1 MIKQEYTLSVYT
13 ENQIGLINK
22 IAGMFSRRKI
32 SLESFNTSPTEIE
45 NIYRFNIVVN
55 ETETVVKNLVRQL
68 EKIVDVFIVYFNTNE
83 QIIWQQM
90 ALYKL
95 PTSNIMK
102 DVKVERLLREYGA
115 SAVVIREDYT
125 VFQVTGQ
132 EKEINNLLIELDKYG
147 LIEFVKSARIAI
159 IKNSEGIH
167 KKVLEMEKNHPIS
180 EHIHNEHLN
189 EKNMIFDV

>member
-22 IAGMFSRRKI
+22 IAAMFSRRKI

-55 ETETVVKNLVRQL
+55 ETETVVRNLVRQL
-68 EKIVDVFIVYFNTNE
+68 EKLVDVFIVYFNTNE
-83 QIIWQQM
+83 EIIWQQM

-132 EKEINNLLIELDKYG
+132 EKEINNLLVELDKYG